1 MKDQRK
7 IKMKFSFP
15 IEKFA
20 KYIPSVEKP
29 TYRQTVNARLK
40 WTGVA
45 LLLYFMLSSIQVF
58 GIEPGDYEQLRFY
71 EIVLGSKFGSLMTL
85 GIGPIVTSGILLQL
99 LVGSKILDWDTTK
112 PEEREKFQMWN
123 KFLAVVLCFL
133 EGIAFVLAGTL
144 PVSGGVVMKALVVFQ
159 LAAGAILVILLDEL
173 VSKWGFGS
181 GVSLFIAAGVGR
193 QILIGLFSPFTN
205 ICDPSNLITC
215 VPSVG
220 NSPRGLVWAV
230 IFNIFSNDTH
240 AALLSV
246 LPIISTAIMFLL
258 VVYVQD
264 VRVEIPLAFS
274 SLRGFGRSWSLKLL
288 YTSNIPVILTA
299 AVIANLQL
307 VAQMTASPNDM
318 GMKCGVM
325 GCFDPQTNQAVS
337 GAIYYLTPP
346 RSLVQDVVESTV
358 AATDLVRV
366 LTYTFFMCLFAM
378 IFSVF
383 WVGTSGMDAASVSE
397 QIESI
402 GLQIPGYRR
411 DRRIIESVLNKY
423 IPALAVL
430 GGLAVGLLA
439 AFADFTGTL
448 GTGTGMLL
456 TVMIV
461 YNYYE
466 QLSAERLDEAHPIVR
481 QVFGE

>member
-1 MKDQRK
+1 
-7 IKMKFSFP
+7 MKFSFP
-15 IEKFA
+15 IEKVA
-20 KYIPSVEKP
+20 KYIPSIEKP
-29 TYRQTVNARLK
+29 TYRQTVNTRLK

-45 LLLYFMLSSIQVF
+45 LLLYFTLSSINTF
-58 GIEPGDYEQLRFY
+58 GIEPGNYEQLRFY

-99 LVGSKILDWDTTK
+99 LVGSKIINWDTTK

-123 KFLAVVLCFL
+123 KFLAVLLCVI
-133 EGIAFVLAGTL
+133 EGAAFVSFGTL
-144 PVSGGVVMKALVVFQ
+144 PVTGGLLLKVFVVLQ
-159 LAAGAILVILLDEL
+159 LTAGGILVILLDEL

-193 QILIGLFSPFTN
+193 QILIGLFSPFTIN
-205 ICDPSNLITC
+205 CQPGNLITC
-215 VPSVG
+215 MPTVG
-220 NSPRGLVWAV
+220 NPPRGLAWAF
-230 IFNIFSNDTH
+230 IFNIFSNDPH
-240 AALLSV
+240 AALLAV
-246 LPIISTAIMFLL
+246 LPIIFTAFMFVL
-258 VVYVQD
+258 VVYIQD

-274 SLRGFGRSWSLKLL
+274 ALRGFGRSWSLKLL

-299 AVIANLQL
+299 AIIANLTL
-307 VAQMTASPNDM
+307 VANMTAVSGAGGLN
-318 GMKCGVM
+318 CGVL
-325 GCFDPQTNQAVS
+325 GCMDPTTNQAVS
-337 GAIYYLTPP
+337 GIIYYLTPP
-346 RSLVQDVVESTV
+346 RSLVQDIVESRVVTS
-358 AATDLVRV
+358 DFVRV
-366 LTYTFFMCLFAM
+366 GTYTVFLCIFAM
-378 IFSVF
+378 IFSIF
-383 WVGTSGMDAASVSE
+383 WVSTSGMDAASVSE
-397 QIESI
+397 QIEGI

-430 GGLAVGLLA
+430 GGLTVGLLS

-466 QLSAERLDEAHPIVR
+466 ELSGQRLDEAHPVVR
-481 QVFGE
+481 QVFGK